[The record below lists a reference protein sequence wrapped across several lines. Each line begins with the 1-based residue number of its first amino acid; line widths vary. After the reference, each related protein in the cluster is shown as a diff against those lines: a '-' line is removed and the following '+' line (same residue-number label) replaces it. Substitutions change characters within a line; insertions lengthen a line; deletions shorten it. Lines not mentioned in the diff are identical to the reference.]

1 MLLKDQYDGGMSDK
15 TDIKIFILF
24 LLDEINYP
32 LDYRLVHDIVS
43 ENGFVGRFDFAECF
57 SELTELGHITSWDE
71 QGTIY
76 YLISPLGHMVATEL
90 QGTLLDSIR
99 ERSRVS
105 AMRLLSLHKRG
116 ATCSCTIEKSKDGKF
131 SVRCTVLEKGE
142 TFMDTTLAVPTQTE
156 AETIKKHF
164 EEKPEEV
171 CRGVLS
177 VLTGKIDY
185 YMHG

>member
-1 MLLKDQYDGGMSDK
+1 MLFKEQYDGGMSDK
-15 TDIKIFILF
+15 TEIKIFILF

-43 ENGFVGRFDFAECF
+43 ESGYVGRFDFAECF
-57 SELTELGHITSWDE
+57 SELTELGHITTFE
-71 QGTIY
+71 EEGTTY

-99 ERSRVS
+99 ERSRTV

-116 ATCSCTIEKSKDGKF
+116 ASCECRVEKRKDGKF
-131 SVRCTVLEKGE
+131 EVRCIILEKGAVL
-142 TFMDTTLAVPTQTE
+142 MDTVMAVPTQSE
-156 AETIKKHF
+156 AEQIKRHF
-164 EEKPEEV
+164 EEKPEDV